1 MGEVILELYFN
12 FEEQIK
18 LKEEKYFSKTIIQV

>member
-12 FEEQIK
+12 FKEQIK